1 MKIINFFKK
10 QPKKIRRVF
19 FDLPKEKQG
28 EIIRKAAIGANED
41 QKKLVDDYHRIY
53 SKNRS

>member
-19 FDLPKEKQG
+19 FDLPKEEQG
-28 EIIRKAAIGANED
+28 EIIREAAKGANED
-41 QKKLVDDYHRIY
+41 QKKLVDDYYRMY